1 MVYLTPFDVQ
11 LSLVK
16 LRQRGTLPGRVPNHL
31 HKKAEKAGKALF
43 TALPTGTA
51 YMQSG

>member
-1 MVYLTPFDVQ
+1 MVYLTPSDVQ
-11 LSLVK
+11 RFLVR
-16 LRQRGTLPGRVPNHL
+16 LRKRGTLPGRVPYHL

-43 TALPTGTA
+43 TALPPGTA